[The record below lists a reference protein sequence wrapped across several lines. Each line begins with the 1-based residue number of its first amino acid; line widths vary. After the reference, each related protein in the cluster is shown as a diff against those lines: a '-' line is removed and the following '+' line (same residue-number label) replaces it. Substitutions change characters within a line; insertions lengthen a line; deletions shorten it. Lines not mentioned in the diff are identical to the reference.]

1 MPEATTALPN
11 GETVPT
17 SGQGTW
23 CMGEAQDAHADEVR
37 ALAAGRRD
45 EVFIASKVD
54 PHNASRR
61 GVVAACE
68 ASLERLGTDRVDLY
82 LLHWRGRYP
91 LAETVAGF
99 AHLRAQ
105 GKIRHWGVS
114 NFDGADMAE
123 LWATEGGRA
132 CAANQILFNVTRRGP
147 EWDLLP
153 WCRGHGLPVMANSPI
168 EQGRLPAG
176 VLDDIG
182 RRHGVDRHAVA
193 LARVLAQENVIAIPK
208 ASRLDHVERNA
219 RAGDLVLTSE
229 DLAAIDAAFPPPRK
243 KTPLAI
249 R

>member
-11 GETVPT
+11 GEIVPT

-37 ALAAGRRD
+37 ALAAGLDAGLALIDTAEMYGDGGAERVVGEAIAGRRD

-123 LWATEGGRA
+123 LRATEGGRA
-132 CAANQILFNVTRRGP
+132 
-147 EWDLLP
+147 
-153 WCRGHGLPVMANSPI
+153 
-168 EQGRLPAG
+168 
-176 VLDDIG
+176 
-182 RRHGVDRHAVA
+182 
-193 LARVLAQENVIAIPK
+193 
-208 ASRLDHVERNA
+208 
-219 RAGDLVLTSE
+219 
-229 DLAAIDAAFPPPRK
+229 
-243 KTPLAI
+243 
-249 R
+249 